1 VSATVT
7 QPAPHRPPRRPRR
20 RRRHHLHV
28 PFGRTAIVIE
38 LLAALAFLFYLLSH
52 EGLQL
57 PFLSHDYTIRA
68 EFVNAGGLNPADQ
81 IPVLVAG
88 VPEGQVAS
96 VRYRDGLAIA
106 TLQLP
111 DSVRKLIHSDA
122 TINVVPRSA
131 LEDLTVEIDPGSAGL
146 PPLRAGA
153 VVPPSRTSAAVRF
166 DRLIDVL
173 DANTR
178 AQLQIMLSELAIGLN
193 GRPAALRGA
202 LAQLSSL
209 VYGTTTVSSQLAERR
224 VLLSRLVGSLDE
236 MVSVLGARQSDLAGA
251 VADGQRTLA
260 VTAAR
265 SLQLARIVQELPA
278 ALSRLSGAMG
288 ALRSLSVPLDPA
300 LSELPPFA
308 RALPGALSALRRF
321 DPAGVRLLGDLRA
334 LIAQGS
340 LPAADLERA
349 LAALGPA
356 AGALRPTAADLQP
369 VLADINQHRQGIG
382 EVGDNFNGVFSTN
395 DVNGPILRGLG
406 AFEQFNPAD
415 VGFPGASGASL
426 ARAQSESVQAL
437 TRVCLRI
444 NPLACIARYLIP
456 GLPGSV
462 VPLSQAPR
470 IVGRLR

>member
-1 VSATVT
+1 MSATVT
-7 QPAPHRPPRRPRR
+7 RPAPRPPRRPR

-28 PFGRTAIVIE
+28 PFGRTAILIE
-38 LLAALAFLFYLLSH
+38 LLTALAFLFYLLSH
-52 EGLQL
+52 EGLAL

-68 EFVNAGGLNPADQ
+68 EFTDAGGLNPANQ

-88 VPEGQVAS
+88 VPEGQVVS

-111 DSVRKLIHSDA
+111 DSVRSLIHADA
-122 TINVVPRSA
+122 TVNVVPRSA

-146 PPLRAGA
+146 PPLRPGA
-153 VVPPSRTSAAVRF
+153 VVPPFRTSAAVRF
-166 DRLIDVL
+166 DRLVDVL

-178 AQLQIMLSELAIGLN
+178 AQLQIMLSELAIALH
-193 GRPAALRGA
+193 GRAPVLRGA

-209 VYGTTTVSSQLAERR
+209 VYGTSTVTGQLAERR
-224 VLLSRLVGSLDE
+224 VLLSRLVVSLDR
-236 MVSVLGARQSDLAGA
+236 MVSVLGHRQADLAGA
-251 VADGQRTLA
+251 LGDGQRTLA

-265 SLQLARIVQELPA
+265 SSQLAAIVQELPG
-278 ALSRLSGAMG
+278 ALSRLSGAMS
-288 ALRSLSVPLDPA
+288 AVRSLSVPLDPA
-300 LSELPPFA
+300 LSELAPFA
-308 RALPGALSALRRF
+308 RALPGALGALRRF
-321 DPAGVRLLGDLRA
+321 DPAGTRLIGDLRA
-334 LIAQGS
+334 LIARGS

-356 AGALRPTAADLQP
+356 AGSLRPTAADLQP
-369 VLADINQHRQGIG
+369 VLSDINRHRQGIG

-415 VGFPGASGASL
+415 VGFPAAGGASL
-426 ARAQSESVQAL
+426 ARAQSESIQAL
-437 TRVCLRI
+437 TRVCLHI
-444 NPLACIARYLIP
+444 NPLACLVRYLVP

-462 VPLSQAPR
+462 VPLSAAPR
-470 IVGRLR
+470 IDGRVG